1 MTESVGADASGGP
14 NHAVIARATGKG
26 RFQAEI
32 AVRGGTILADEP
44 VEAGG
49 LGTGPTP
56 YELLSGALA
65 ACTAMTLRLYAE
77 RKGWTLPPFSVAAA
91 HSIVPAG
98 ADGTPPRDLFTR
110 NIAFEGPLA
119 ADMSETLLGIADKCP
134 VHRTLMR
141 GFEIKTN
148 IGAVVPDLE
157 PEPAT
162 QHERE
167 MERAC
172 AD

>member
-1 MTESVGADASGGP
+1 MTDNPAAGP
-14 NHAVIARATGKG
+14 DHGVIARATGRG

-32 AVRGGTILADEP
+32 QVRGGTILADEP

-77 RKGWTLPPFSVAAA
+77 RKGWTLPPHSVAAA
-91 HSIVPAG
+91 HRIVPAG

-110 NIAFEGPLA
+110 NIAFEGPL
-119 ADMSETLLGIADKCP
+119 DGEILEKLLAIADKCP

-141 GFEIKTN
+141 GFEIRTN
-148 IGAVVPDLE
+148 IGSVVPPLL
-157 PEPAT
+157 PEPAV
-162 QHERE
+162 QHERD
-167 MERAC
+167 MEAAC
-172 AD
+172 GD

>member
-1 MTESVGADASGGP
+1 MSDAAGAAAS
-14 NHAVIARATGKG
+14 NNVIARPTGRG

-32 AVRGGTILADEP
+32 AVRGGAILADEP

-77 RKGWTLPPFSVAAA
+77 RKGWTLPPYSVAAA
-91 HSIVPAG
+91 HQIVPAG
-98 ADGTPPRDLFTR
+98 ADGAPPRDLFTR
-110 NIAFEGPLA
+110 NIAFEGELDGEMEA
-119 ADMSETLLGIADKCP
+119 KLLSIADKCP

-141 GFEIKTN
+141 GFEIRTN
-148 IGAVVPDLE
+148 IGTMVPPPA
-157 PEPAT
+157 PEPVL
-162 QHERE
+162 QHEQD
-167 MERAC
+167 MEAAC
-172 AD
+172 RD

>member
-1 MTESVGADASGGP
+1 MTDQPAGESD
-14 NHAVIARATGKG
+14 HLVIARPTGNG
-26 RFQAEI
+26 RFQA
-32 AVRGGTILADEP
+32 ALQLRGGTILADEP

-91 HSIVPAG
+91 HRIVPADAGG
-98 ADGTPPRDLFTR
+98 APPRDLFTR
-110 NIAFEGPLA
+110 NIAFEAPLDGEMEA
-119 ADMSETLLGIADKCP
+119 KLLAIADKCP

-141 GFEIKTN
+141 GFEIRTN
-148 IGAVVPDLE
+148 IGTVVPPLAEE
-157 PEPAT
+157 PLT
-162 QHERE
+162 QHERD
-167 MERAC
+167 MEQAC
-172 AD
+172 KD

>member
-1 MTESVGADASGGP
+1 MTDNPGAEPSH
-14 NHAVIARATGKG
+14 NVIARPTGKG

-32 AVRGGTILADEP
+32 AVRGGTIIADEP

-49 LGTGPTP
+49 LGSGPTP
-56 YELLSGALA
+56 YELLSSALA

-77 RKGWTLPPFSVAAA
+77 RKGWTLPAFSVAAA

-110 NIAFEGPLA
+110 NIAFEGRLEGEMEAKLLA
-119 ADMSETLLGIADKCP
+119 IADKCP

-141 GFEIKTN
+141 GFEIRTN
-148 IGAVVPDLE
+148 IGAVMPPRT
-157 PEPAT
+157 PEPAQ
-162 QHERE
+162 QHEQD
-167 MERAC
+167 MEAAC
-172 AD
+172 DD

>member
-1 MTESVGADASGGP
+1 MTDDAGAGSDHG
-14 NHAVIARATGKG
+14 VIARPTGRG

-32 AVRGGTILADEP
+32 AVRGGTIIADEP

-49 LGTGPTP
+49 LGSGPTP

-65 ACTAMTLRLYAE
+65 ACTAMTLRLYAG

-110 NIAFEGPLA
+110 NIAFEGTLDGEMEA
-119 ADMSETLLGIADKCP
+119 KLLGVADKCP

-141 GFEIKTN
+141 GFEIRTY
-148 IGAVVPDLE
+148 IGAVVPPLAA
-157 PEPAT
+157 EPAM
-162 QHERE
+162 QHERD
-167 MERAC
+167 MEAAC
-172 AD
+172 QD